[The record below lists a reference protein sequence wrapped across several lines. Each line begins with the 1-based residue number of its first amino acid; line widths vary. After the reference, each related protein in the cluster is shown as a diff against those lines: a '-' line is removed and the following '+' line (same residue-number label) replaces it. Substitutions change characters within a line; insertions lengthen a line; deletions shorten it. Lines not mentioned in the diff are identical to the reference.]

1 MSTSDLRSDSLTRM
15 FQHMAWADTRTLS
28 SLREMREAPS
38 QALDL
43 MAHVLTAEHIW
54 LRRITGGMTAY
65 RVFQSL
71 ALNECDQLATR
82 NHAGFADVL
91 ASDDRARVV
100 SYTTSAGH
108 AQQTLLDDILVHVS
122 HHGMY
127 HRGQVALLVRA
138 AGGSPV
144 PTDFILFARD
154 APLSKS

>member
-1 MSTSDLRSDSLTRM
+1 M

-54 LRRITGGMTAY
+54 LRRITGGQAAY
-65 RVFQSL
+65 QVFQPL
-71 ALNECDQLATR
+71 ALDECEQLAAR
-82 NHAGFADVL
+82 NHTGFTDVL
-91 ASDDRARVV
+91 CNDNRARVV

-108 AQQTLLDDILVHVS
+108 AQQSVLDDILVHVS

-138 AGGSPV
+138 SGGTPV
-144 PTDFILFARD
+144 STDFILFARD
-154 APLSKS
+154 MHAATVGRTIPANA